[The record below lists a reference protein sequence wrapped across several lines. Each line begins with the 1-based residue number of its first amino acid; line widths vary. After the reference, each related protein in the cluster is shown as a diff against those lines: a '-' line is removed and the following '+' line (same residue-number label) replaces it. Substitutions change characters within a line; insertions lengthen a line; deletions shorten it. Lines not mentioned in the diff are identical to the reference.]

1 MKLILSKD
9 FFSLNEIMLDF
20 FSISG
25 TWAEFQIDPR
35 NYFFFCLI
43 VFISEALKIVVSIRL
58 LVKVPHEYNFTLS
71 WHFIREISI
80 FVFLSP
86 LSNLK
91 WGVFFCCQSNII
103 FCLCCHCPLYLIN
116 PHLVRPDKADQL
128 SFCYSI
134 LINMFLLTL
143 IQLVILTSMFNVIEK
158 YSRHL
163 DPTTCVVV
171 VFFFQKLST
180 IFNIILHQSCLR
192 VRATH

>member
-1 MKLILSKD
+1 MASALPSLQTPPGQPFISKELSRYSILHLSTRCPCTLSPILVTWIPYPPVHIPNPPLIKLILSKD

-91 WGVFFCCQSNII
+91 WGVFFCCRSNII
-103 FCLCCHCPLYLIN
+103 FCLCCHCPLNLIN
-116 PHLVRPDKADQL
+116 PHLVRPDKAD
-128 SFCYSI
+128 
-134 LINMFLLTL
+134 
-143 IQLVILTSMFNVIEK
+143 
-158 YSRHL
+158 
-163 DPTTCVVV
+163 
-171 VFFFQKLST
+171 
-180 IFNIILHQSCLR
+180 
-192 VRATH
+192 